1 MKNEQDH
8 LYLLDPSFLQKLEK
22 MKIITKR
29 MMKGTQSGKRRSRQ
43 LGSSIE
49 FADYRT
55 YTPGDDIR
63 QVDWNTF
70 ARLEKLFLKTF
81 YDEQEIH
88 VSLYLDASKSMAYG
102 NPTKFHVAKQL
113 AAAFGYLSLHHFDR
127 VTAYAFDQKIAAKLP
142 VLYGKGKVQAL
153 FRFLEELDPLVEG
166 DMNQALTTQKAIHG
180 KAGVSIIISDFLFE
194 NGYEKAISFIQST
207 NQEVILVHLL
217 SKEELNPNLQGDVKL
232 IDSES
237 RLGKEITVSP
247 YLLKE
252 YQHTLDSFL
261 AKIQQFANQ
270 RGISYLL
277 VHPESS
283 IEETMVQVFK
293 KAGIIR

>member
-1 MKNEQDH
+1 MVSPS
-8 LYLLDPSFLQKLEK
+8 LLDPAFLQKLER

-63 QVDWNTF
+63 QVDWNAF

-88 VSLYLDASKSMAYG
+88 VTLYLDSSKSMAYG
-102 NPTKFHVAKQL
+102 NPSKFLVGKQL

-127 VTAYAFDQKIAAKLP
+127 VTAYAFDQKIANHLP
-142 VLYGKGKVQAL
+142 FLYGKAKVQAL
-153 FRFLEELDPLVEG
+153 FRFLEELNPTLEG
-166 DMNQALTTQKAIHG
+166 NINHALTNQKAIHG

-194 NGYEKAISFIQST
+194 EGYEKAISFIQST
-207 NQEVILVHLL
+207 NQEIILVHLL
-217 SKEELNPNLQGDVKL
+217 SKEELNPEFQGDLKL

-237 RLGKEITVSP
+237 KHNKEITISP

-252 YQHTLDSFL
+252 YHHTLDLFL
-261 AKIQQFANQ
+261 EKIQHFANQ

-283 IEETMVQVFK
+283 IEEIMVQAFK
-293 KAGIIR
+293 KANIIR